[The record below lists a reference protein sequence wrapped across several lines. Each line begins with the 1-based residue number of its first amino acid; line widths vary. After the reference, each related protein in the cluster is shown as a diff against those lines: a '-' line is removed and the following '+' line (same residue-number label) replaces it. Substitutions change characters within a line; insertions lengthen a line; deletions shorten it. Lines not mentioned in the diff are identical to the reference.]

1 MEDSILMTI
10 KGLLGPDS
18 DYDEFDQDILVFINS
33 ALATLTQIGLGP
45 STGFRIKGNQETWSD
60 FLGNAKDLDSVKEY
74 IYMRVKIAFDPPASS
89 AVLSA
94 YQETIKELTWRLN
107 VAVDPYRLD
116 S

>member
-18 DYDEFDQDILVFINS
+18 DYDAFDQDIMVFINS
-33 ALATLTQIGLGP
+33 ALATLTQLGLGP

-60 FLGNAKDLDSVKEY
+60 FLGNANDLDSVKEY

-89 AVLSA
+89 SVLSA
-94 YQETIKELTWRLN
+94 YQETIKELEWRLN
-107 VAVDPYRLD
+107 VAVDQFRLD